1 MEEESKTKSWIKSG
15 WLAKSE
21 REATFPLDVVKAAMA
36 ISVQDAKASMSI
48 DRNRILNVIADRSPK
63 ELDEEP
69 LYDEESL
76 RKYNDVNETLRSIF
90 AVASWRQV

>member
-1 MEEESKTKSWIKSG
+1 MPRLTPKEEKMEEKHKQASYYDSG
-15 WLAKSE
+15 WLAKSQ

-63 ELDEEP
+63 ELDGQT
-69 LYDEESL
+69 Y
-76 RKYNDVNETLRSIF
+76 
-90 AVASWRQV
+90 